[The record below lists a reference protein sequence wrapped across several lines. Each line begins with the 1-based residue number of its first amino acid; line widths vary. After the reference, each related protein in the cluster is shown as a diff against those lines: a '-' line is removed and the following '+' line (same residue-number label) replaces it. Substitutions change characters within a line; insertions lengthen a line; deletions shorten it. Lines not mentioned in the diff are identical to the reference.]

1 MEIGTVFF
9 MLITLIFVILGFI
22 KKNSIFL
29 FVLQLL
35 WMYILL
41 AGNLNSIDM
50 GVHQLIFE
58 SSQSGDNYTLYS
70 YLCYLS
76 GTNGLNF
83 IQLNA
88 ILLIF
93 AIGAICYIVYNFS
106 KNYCF
111 VMSLYF
117 LYPFI
122 DCVIQKR
129 FFISSIIG
137 LIGMIFLFKNK
148 KFIFSLLIIISGFI
162 HQAAFGFFIY
172 LLIPI
177 LMRSKNKKIILIFLL
192 FIVIL
197 LMPFITDIL
206 SIFFSSEKVELYFNI
221 LHEKIKYPIL
231 SFILWSVFHIGFVY
245 LYYRFYKS
253 CKIYIKDS
261 SIDFISFVWYLN
273 LISLLIVPLYYW
285 EPTFIRIYRSMIL
298 FNYIS
303 ISLVLPKGQIYYKKV
318 FFNALNFI
326 IYSIIAFIGVY
337 FLLGAGYESIV
348 EPIFLNNILLEIM

>member
-1 MEIGTVFF
+1 MC
-9 MLITLIFVILGFI
+9 
-22 KKNSIFL
+22 
-29 FVLQLL
+29 
-35 WMYILL
+35 YL
-41 AGNLNSIDM
+41 AGS
-50 GVHQLIFE
+50 
-58 SSQSGDNYTLYS
+58 
-70 YLCYLS
+70 
-76 GTNGLNF
+76 NGLNF

-106 KNYCF
+106 RNYCF

-129 FFISSIIG
+129 FFIASIIG

-148 KFIFSLLIIISGFI
+148 KIIFSLLVIISGFI

-172 LLIPI
+172 LLIPV
-177 LMRSKNKKIILIFLL
+177 LMKTKKKKIILSSLL

-197 LMPFITDIL
+197 LMPFMVDIL
-206 SIFFSSEKVELYFNI
+206 SVFFDPEKVEFYFYI

-231 SFILWSVFHIGFVY
+231 NFILWSVFHIGFVY
-245 LYYRFYKS
+245 VYYRFYKS
-253 CKIYIKDS
+253 CKIYIKDES
-261 SIDFISFVWYLN
+261 FINFISFIWYMN
-273 LISLLIVPLYYW
+273 LISLLIIPLYYW
-285 EPTFIRIYRSMIL
+285 EPTFIRIYRNMIL

-303 ISLVLPKGQIYYKKV
+303 ISLILPKGQIYYKKV
-318 FFNALNFI
+318 FYDALICI
-326 IYSIIAFIGVY
+326 IYSIIAFFGVY
-337 FLLGAGYESIV
+337 FILSAGYESIV